1 MSAADDAAFAL
12 AYRMAGEALEAA
24 MRELEFVG
32 PPNPSE
38 SPVAL
43 VISSRIN
50 LGRPKPLL
58 SKRKG
63 SRGRPP
69 TRNQYDRAVEVR
81 RRCFAFLRQRS
92 RASALGKS
100 ASLLDRPGVMN
111 VVEGVLSDRS
121 IPPRRRVA
129 EIVRRHAEAGLGP
142 VLDETSVRR
151 ALKRTGR
158 I

>member
-1 MSAADDAAFAL
+1 MSAPDDAAFAL

-32 PPNPSE
+32 PPNPFD

-43 VISSRIN
+43 ALSVRVN
-50 LGRPKPLL
+50 LGRPKTLL
-58 SKRKG
+58 RRRLG
-63 SRGRPP
+63 MRGRPP
-69 TRNQYDRAVEVR
+69 VRDQYSAAIQQR
-81 RRCFAFLRQRS
+81 RRFSAFLRRQA
-92 RASALGKS
+92 RASDLGKR
-100 ASLLDRPGVMN
+100 AALLNRPGVMD
-111 VVEGVLSDRS
+111 VVEAVLSDRS

-129 EIVRRHAEAGLGP
+129 EIVSRHAEAGLGP

-151 ALKRTGR
+151 ALKNAGL